1 MSKVPTKATTTKAT
15 TPKAAQGK
23 VSEQAGTRP
32 AFTISEA
39 EVATGASR
47 STLRRRLAEGAFPNA
62 YTTGKTKQWRIPVED
77 LLGAGLKVNAP
88 SPGEQQALPV
98 QRQDDALA
106 QRVVDLER
114 ALAVEQARRAAAEQ
128 LAEERAERVEDLR
141 GALRLLEV
149 GPLGVAQQQAER
161 QTEQAVTPAPR
172 RGWFSRRT

>member
-1 MSKVPTKATTTKAT
+1 MTPPTSKAKPAHSKA
-15 TPKAAQGK
+15 
-23 VSEQAGTRP
+23 SEQAGTRP

-47 STLRRRLAEGAFPNA
+47 STLRRRLAEQAFPNA
-62 YTTGKTKQWRIPVED
+62 YTSGKTKQWRIPVED
-77 LLGAGLKVNAP
+77 LLAAGLKVNAP
-88 SPGEQQALPV
+88 TPGEGQQAAPA
-98 QRQDDALA
+98 QRPDDGLA

-141 GALRLLEV
+141 SAMRLLEV
-149 GPLGVAQQQAER
+149 GPLGAAQQAER
-161 QTEQAVTPAPR
+161 QAEQPAEPPR